1 MDLMDR
7 IEESS
12 ATPKYL
18 QVVNAIIS
26 DIEAGVLKRGHR
38 IPSINETS
46 EMYYLSR
53 DTIEKAYKV
62 LRKRGVIS
70 SVKGKGCYISN
81 TFASDKIRVLLLF
94 NKLSAYKKTIYYAIL
109 KSLGEDAVVDLHIHH
124 FDGKICESLITDN
137 IGRYDYFVIMPHFY
151 HNAELALRSIK
162 NIPQEKLLLLDKN
175 IESYTGNCAAI
186 YQDFEHDIRTALQSG
201 QDLLQKY
208 ERIVLVYPKDVLYPV
223 EIVKGFRCFCRE
235 AAFEH
240 IVVSSMCDVQL
251 KPKTVYITL
260 EESDL
265 AEVIKKSRAQ
275 QMRLGKDIGVIS
287 YNDTPLK
294 TILDSGITVIS
305 TDHEKMGETAAHLM
319 RHKLRDKI
327 HNPFTLIR
335 RNSL

>member
-1 MDLMDR
+1 MELLDR
-7 IEESS
+7 IEEAS

-18 QVVNAIIS
+18 QVVNAIIA

-70 SVKGKGCYISN
+70 SVKGKGCYISH

-94 NKLSAYKKTIYYAIL
+94 NKLSAYKKTVYYSLL
-109 KSLGEDAVVDLHIHH
+109 KSLGEDAVVDLQIHH
-124 FDGKICESLITDN
+124 YDGKICQNFIQESL
-137 IGRYDYFVIMPHFY
+137 GKYQYYVIMPHFY
-151 HNAELALRSIK
+151 ANVEVAMQTIDL
-162 NIPQEKLLLLDKN
+162 IPPEKLLLLDKN
-175 IESYTGNCAAI
+175 IESYAGDCAAI
-186 YQDFEHDIRTALQSG
+186 YQDFERDIRAALHSG
-201 QDLLQKY
+201 RDLLAKY
-208 ERIVLVYPKDVLYPV
+208 NKLLLVYPKEVSYPI
-223 EIVKGFRCFCRE
+223 EIVKGFRHFCRE
-235 AAFEH
+235 TNFDHA
-240 IVVSSMCDVQL
+240 IVSSIKEEPL
-251 KPKTVYITL
+251 AAKTAYIVL

-265 AEVIKKSRAQ
+265 ADLITQSRSLGLQ
-275 QMRLGKDIGVIS
+275 LGKDVGLIS

-294 TILDSGITVIS
+294 KILDNGITVIS
-305 TDHEKMGETAAHLM
+305 TDHEKMGGTAAYLM
-319 RHKLRDKI
+319 KHKLRERI